1 MSRRRSSHSLRT
13 DFISELL
20 CGCSQSDNN
29 PHCSQQGDP
38 HPTGAGRS
46 RLNRFYL
53 TSAVRRLHQRHVKSR
68 AEHQTFTSSV
78 TDSVK
83 ESGCLLEDT
92 TAGRHTSSSV
102 NCSPSLPLSSH
113 SPSLPRA
120 SGGPRTVSTRTE
132 SMVTVTPRLLGN
144 ICKKCGGVSVGGLW
158 TQTSERSSQ

>member
-68 AEHQTFTSSV
+68 AEHQTFTSFV

-102 NCSPSLPLSSH
+102 KLFSFSSSLLS
-113 SPSLPRA
+113 LTLFA
-120 SGGPRTVSTRTE
+120 SGQRWAE
-132 SMVTVTPRLLGN
+132 DRLHPDRIDGHSDAEAAG
-144 ICKKCGGVSVGGLW
+144 KYM
-158 TQTSERSSQ
+158 